1 MKKGCFYFTIT
12 LFTIVV
18 ALGFYVF
25 KQSRSFFSK
34 FGKEKLISVSI
45 YELNKK
51 IDKTINSSYK
61 DSLKVLLKEYSG
73 KIKSEDINSLWGNYS
88 KFEKQLQFL
97 IEDKKV
103 DSLDFIN
110 LKSIVK
116 ENERSTKN

>member
-1 MKKGCFYFTIT
+1 MKKGCFYFSIT

-25 KQSRSFFSK
+25 KHSKSFFSK

-73 KIKSEDINSLWGNYS
+73 KIKSEDIDSLWGNYS

-103 DSLDFIN
+103 DSLDFIQ
-110 LKSIVK
+110 LKNIVK

>member
-103 DSLDFIN
+103 DSLDFIK
-110 LKSIVK
+110 LKNIVK

>member
-1 MKKGCFYFTIT
+1 MKKGCFYFAIT

-103 DSLDFIN
+103 DSLDFIQ
-110 LKSIVK
+110 LKNIVK